1 MKCRGREKGDG
12 GRRGEGRER
21 EADVREGGKER
32 KGAIGKE
39 DVRWKDRVLTIL
51 SYFALVNFNIS
62 INLLHE

>member
-1 MKCRGREKGDG
+1 ME
-12 GRRGEGRER
+12 GE
-21 EADVREGGKER
+21 EG